1 MSNETLNKAI
11 TSCFA
16 KIARVDGSIGNEEM
30 DIINSSE
37 ILKKYKFGSIDN
49 IDTKNFFN
57 KIQSEYGDIIR
68 KNLNDEEKEVF
79 IGELVSLIKA
89 DDNVHDHEFF
99 LLGHVANSIGYSPE
113 KVAEVIKNK
122 GISGNKS
129 SGWFSW
135 LFGLLDK
142 LFFFRVGIRF
152 LFNFFFYFSRSI
164 FKFSYTLSKTSKNF
178 WNFISSKKNNDYKAY
193 YYPFP
198 SSRHSNSK
206 N

>member
-1 MSNETLNKAI
+1 MSNKTLNKAI

-30 DIINSSE
+30 DIISSSK

-79 IGELVSLIKA
+79 IEELVSLIKA
-89 DDNVHDHEFF
+89 DNKVHDHEFF

-135 LFGLLDK
+135 LFG
-142 LFFFRVGIRF
+142 
-152 LFNFFFYFSRSI
+152 
-164 FKFSYTLSKTSKNF
+164 
-178 WNFISSKKNNDYKAY
+178 
-193 YYPFP
+193 
-198 SSRHSNSK
+198 
-206 N
+206 